1 MNKKACSVIISI
13 EGDEYGTRIY
23 SIKRKQRRWCDCIKH
38 SSFPSNVIDEEE
50 NLKLAA
56 GSKPF
61 KYPLSCKIVNDQ
73 LILNLD
79 VKVKYSVNVNDTCS
93 KVQGKIF
100 ENIEHMTGYTP
111 DVIDIRVV
119 GFIF

>member
-1 MNKKACSVIISI
+1 MAQEYIALKENNDVGVIALSTAAFQAIA
-13 EGDEYGTRIY
+13 
-23 SIKRKQRRWCDCIKH
+23 K
-38 SSFPSNVIDEEE
+38 NVIDEEE

>member
-1 MNKKACSVIISI
+1 MAQEYIALKENNDVGVIALSTAAFQAIA
-13 EGDEYGTRIY
+13 
-23 SIKRKQRRWCDCIKH
+23 K
-38 SSFPSNVIDEEE
+38 NVIDEEE

-79 VKVKYSVNVNDTCS
+79 VNVNDTCS